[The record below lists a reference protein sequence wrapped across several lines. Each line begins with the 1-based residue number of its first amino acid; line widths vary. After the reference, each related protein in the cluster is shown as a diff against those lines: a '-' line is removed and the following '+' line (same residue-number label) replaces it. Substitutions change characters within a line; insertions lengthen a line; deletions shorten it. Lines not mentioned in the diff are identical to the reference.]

1 MCDRNATG
9 RYSGSLVRPP
19 GLIEHEHGHEA
30 GVVVAKVMHKVEADV
45 WRLVGHGTR
54 ERACPERAA
63 PQGGAD
69 GHRGAGVLRQPQL
82 RELRV
87 HVSATTLRR
96 TRSSWPLTFIARV
109 SPMPPQSPSWP
120 RPGVLDTFAMGCGST
135 ARTRRPR
142 RCPGGSRPCPL
153 AARGRAPA
161 RH

>member
-1 MCDRNATG
+1 M
-9 RYSGSLVRPP
+9 RPP
-19 GLIEHEHGHEA
+19 GLIEQEHGHEA

-96 TRSSWPLTFIARV
+96 TRLSWPLTFIARV
-109 SPMPPQSPSWP
+109 SRSL
-120 RPGVLDTFAMGCGST
+120 GAIEELELTTAAAST
-135 ARTRRPR
+135 TRLKKRLRTIENLLRELHE
-142 RCPGGSRPCPL
+142 SV
-153 AARGRAPA
+153 AAR
-161 RH
+161 